1 MAASTA
7 SAHTSLRAF
16 QAEIDK
22 VKSDAQK
29 ARHEHELRLAAEQAA
44 SHGKKHA
51 PAKNAQ
57 LHGDKSARSQGK
69 DVAKKAA
76 VETSTLAEAS
86 QQAEQ
91 VEHEET
97 LEVRPLARNSLRM
110 RPLKSVF
117 PSR

>member
-44 SHGKKHA
+44 SHGHKKHA
-51 PAKNAQ
+51 PVKNAQ
-57 LHGDKSARSQGK
+57 AHADKSARSQGK
-69 DVAKKAA
+69 EPVKKAV
-76 VETSTLAEAS
+76 VEAPTSAEG
-86 QQAEQ
+86 EQ
-91 VEHEET
+91 HVEPVEHEET
-97 LEVRPLARNSLRM
+97 LEVGSC
-110 RPLKSVF
+110 
-117 PSR
+117 